1 MEVKYNI
8 STFFYKIKSIHD
20 SDFIIEMSTLKI
32 KSYIRQLNKE
42 FKQYQKDRKNY
53 KPIYDIIEMN
63 DIEINQI
70 DKCYGSQ
77 AFADN
82 ILTILKQQ

>member
-32 KSYIRQLNKE
+32 KPYIRQLNKE

-53 KPIYDIIEMN
+53 KPIYDN
-63 DIEINQI
+63 
-70 DKCYGSQ
+70 
-77 AFADN
+77 
-82 ILTILKQQ
+82 